1 MRGRTSDKVTGTVS
15 AHTSHLPLRA
25 LTGTY
30 LPCYW
35 HSVEDVPQHDSHHH
49 FVPEVEDDA
58 FAVVL
63 PLGRGLGDYRVA
75 GRKSDF

>member
-1 MRGRTSDKVTGTVS
+1 MKSQEHFP
-15 AHTSHLPLRA
+15 ACTSHLLLRA

-30 LPCYW
+30 LPCYG

-49 FVPEVEDDA
+49 FVPEVEDDT

-63 PLGRGLGDYRVA
+63 PFGRGLRDQRVA
-75 GRKSDF
+75 GRNSDF